1 MSLTSLSFFI
11 SSFLFFPIQCG
22 DWENWVF
29 HRYIHWLSTI
39 ERRRSCRRTKYC
51 LPASCRQGWYGPNQR
66 AVWICAPC
74 SVPVREQTFTRNCRV
89 TPKIY
94 QSVNLS
100 PGDSS
105 NYLPRAPRGAPCNGR
120 GGSKA
125 SLRHWLWKIWQHER
139 LPAFV
144 YRTAFVGIPPVIL
157 KVLCWWRHDSPLA
170 AWGGFCS
177 VCVASPPHR
186 IDVCDI
192 QRLEELLTLSC
203 V

>member
-1 MSLTSLSFFI
+1 MVKRVEKKFTRSAILPVWHKTHSSVMFRLQYYKVSAKLSDFII
-11 SSFLFFPIQCG
+11 SSM
-22 DWENWVF
+22 
-29 HRYIHWLSTI
+29 
-39 ERRRSCRRTKYC
+39 
-51 LPASCRQGWYGPNQR
+51 QGWYGPNQR